1 MKTKLELLGPR
12 KLLAVGLRRS
22 GLTFRKIGERIGVG
36 PNRAS
41 QIVARGERML
51 ERWEQGDDAVE
62 LDCRASN
69 CISNAG
75 VGFSREAVKEAIE
88 GGVLNVHKVRMY
100 GRKTHKICCEYAGIP
115 HHYEYESIKRLRA
128 EIRRLEKPIKEL
140 EEAIKE
146 LENSP

>member
-1 MKTKLELLGPR
+1 MKTEFELLGSR
-12 KLLAVGLRRS
+12 RLLAVNLRRM
-22 GLTFRKIGERIGVG
+22 GMTYREIGERFGVSG
-36 PNRAS
+36 SRAS
-41 QIVARGERML
+41 QIVAGGERML
-51 ERWEQGDDAVE
+51 RLRENGVDSVE
-62 LDCRASN
+62 LDCRTSN

-128 EIRRLEKPIKEL
+128 EIRRLEEKIEGIEKAHHEQ
-140 EEAIKE
+140 
-146 LENSP
+146 